1 VRIQEVHEGRRRG
14 IMRAILVS
22 VGYSDLLALTLP
34 FNRKHFS
41 SVLVVTSTADEGV
54 VGPIC
59 KAAAAD
65 MLVTD
70 AFYEGRVEGGEP
82 IFRKWKALE
91 EGLDLLRGGPHGW
104 LCVMDAD
111 ILWPRNLPSNLEST
125 LRPGCLTTPL
135 RRMMTDIT
143 GLTTATIP
151 DESRWGEYPIH
162 RNVAEWAGYS
172 QIFHTLDPVLPRPPW
187 YDTRWRHAG
196 GADSFFQSRW
206 PAPRK
211 IRPNWEVLHL
221 GCAGTNWF
229 GRASRYTDGTLP
241 DQATTRTDHLVATV
255 RARKPGPDRHNH
267 ELLPPEPSQ

>member
-1 VRIQEVHEGRRRG
+1 
-14 IMRAILVS
+14 MRAIMVS
-22 VGYSDLLALTLP
+22 VSYSDILALTLP

-41 SVLVVTSTADEGV
+41 SVLVVTSPADEGV

-70 AFYEGRVEGGEP
+70 AFYDGSVEGGEP

-91 EGLDLLRGGPHGW
+91 QGLDILRGGPPGF
-104 LCVMDAD
+104 LAVLDAD
-111 ILWPRNLPSNLEST
+111 ILWPRTLPPDLEAT

-151 DESRWGEYPIH
+151 DESKWGEYPIH

-187 YDTRWRHAG
+187 YDTRWLTAG
-196 GADSFFQSRW
+196 SADSFFQMKW
-206 PAPRK
+206 PSAK
-211 IRPNWEVLHL
+211 KVRPPWEVLHL
-221 GCAGTNWF
+221 GQDGVNWAGRVSNL
-229 GRASRYTDGTLP
+229 TDGSTP
-241 DQATTRTDHLVATV
+241 DGAETRKQRMEKLW
-255 RARKPGPDRHNH
+255 RDRRGKQGMGRFS
-267 ELLPPEPSQ
+267 EERVE